1 MKYNKSAIMK
11 RAWTIK
17 KSNPQNIFGLCLKM
31 AWAETKEIIEVEVKI
46 TKEHLIEKLEEKRA
60 YAAERYSRFLYFAH
74 ANDWQSYGKDRTYF
88 VVYEKSNV
96 TRHNVKIDCGYFDN
110 IKNEYVPGRRD
121 LTDKYDL
128 CGRSIDY

>member
-1 MKYNKSAIMK
+1 MKYNLSTIMK

-17 KSNPQNIFGLCLKM
+17 KSNPQNIFGLCLKI
-31 AWAETKEIIEVEVKI
+31 AWTEAKGTVEAEVKI
-46 TKEHLIEKLEEKRA
+46 TKDYLVKKLEEKRVRT
-60 YAAERYSRFLYFAH
+60 AERYSCFIYFAH
-74 ANDWQSYGKDRTYF
+74 ANDWQNYGKDRTYF

-110 IKNEYVPGRRD
+110 IKNEYIPGRHD

-128 CGRSIDY
+128 CGRSMD